1 MSKTVAAGAAEH
13 AIALFDQWSAGHW
26 EQVRRDFDPTLTQTL
41 SAAAIA
47 DAWTQVVDV
56 VGGYQRTGEP
66 SVRQQ
71 ADYTMVDLPLQFE
84 TGPMKGRVAYNPQG
98 QVAGLYILVADI
110 G

>member
-26 EQVRRDFDPTLTQTL
+26 EQVRRDFDPTLTDTL
-41 SAAAIA
+41 RAAAIA
-47 DAWTQVVDV
+47 DAWIQVVHV
-56 VGGYQRTGEP
+56 VGAYQRMGAP

-71 ADYTMVDLPLQFE
+71 ADYTLVDIPLQFQ

-98 QVAGLYILVADI
+98 QVAGLFILVADVS
-110 G
+110 

>member
-1 MSKTVAAGAAEH
+1 MPKTVAPDAADH

-26 EQVRRDFDPTLTQTL
+26 DEVRREFDPTLTQTL

-47 DAWTQVVDV
+47 NAWTQVVDV
-56 VGGYQRTGEP
+56 VGAYEHMGEP
-66 SVRQQ
+66 SVRQED
-71 ADYTMVDLPLQFE
+71 DYTMVDLPLHFE

-98 QVAGLYILVADI
+98 QVAGLYILVPDI